1 VSQIVK
7 WKPLL
12 FLFLFLSFAAGQAEV
27 ALQDVAE
34 TSLLTIR
41 AELPA
46 SVEKSGVA
54 AHQTNVALNL
64 QHWIVDDRQ

>member
-1 VSQIVK
+1 MSQIVK
-7 WKPLL
+7 RAEASL
-12 FLFLFLSFAAGQAEV
+12 FVFSFAAGQAEI

-46 SVEKSGVA
+46 SVEKSDVA
-54 AHQTNVALNL
+54 T
-64 QHWIVDDRQ
+64 